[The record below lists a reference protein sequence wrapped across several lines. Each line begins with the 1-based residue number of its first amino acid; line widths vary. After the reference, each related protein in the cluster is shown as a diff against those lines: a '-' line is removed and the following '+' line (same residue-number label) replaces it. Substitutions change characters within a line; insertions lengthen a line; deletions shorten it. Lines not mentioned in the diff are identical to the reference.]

1 MSWLCLLRFSSLFV
15 RSMPKK
21 KQTEN
26 KMSCNNKTWLT
37 VCYFSA
43 SVFYSRSACPL
54 LQVWHSANEFEFA
67 SRLVFWRER
76 GSEGREVSGLFTV
89 SVVALGRAVRALE
102 GMWLCGWNQCART
115 SCVPHINLVCVCV
128 CRTHLFVQV
137 WVNFFFFPTSTR
149 WKYLQDDCDIQ
160 LVTFFWARTTTELFS
175 CPFRNVSF
183 RVCVCVLL

>member
-137 WVNFFFFPTSTR
+137 WVNFFFFSYFDPVEIFTR
-149 WKYLQDDCDIQ
+149 WLWHPTGHFLLGKNHHRIVFL
-160 LVTFFWARTTTELFS
+160 
-175 CPFRNVSF
+175 SF
-183 RVCVCVLL
+183 QERVF